1 MSGRNQQHTPT
12 SMREL
17 LETQLTQPSKE
28 DRMFDTSKFE
38 QVSHKLLKQFG
49 EGENGTLRRELFERC
64 QRECVRN
71 GEVAYRIVAG
81 AVRSSTTA
89 RDPGRYFSATVTRRM
104 REAGFFQDDFG
115 GGW

>member
-17 LETQLTQPSKE
+17 LEGRIDAPSKLNE
-28 DRMFDTSKFE
+28 AFDTSRFE
-38 QVSHKLLKQFG
+38 NVARRLLKQFG
-49 EGENGTLRRELFERC
+49 EGDNGTLRRELFERL
-64 QRECVRN
+64 QRECIRN
-71 GEVAYRIVAG
+71 GEVVYRIISG
-81 AVRSSTTA
+81 AVRSSATA
-89 RDPGRYFSATVTRRM
+89 RDPGRYFSATVSRRM